1 MGRPGNGHARPTGTV
16 SATDDESLT
25 ARVAEGDV
33 AAFTQLY
40 ERYAQRIYAWCVHT
54 LGAARAEDA
63 VQEIFLGLWRAAAQ
77 FDPARGRFVTWFF
90 AIARH
95 HLVHELRRAGIR
107 RRVEVA
113 AEIAEVF
120 AAPMADPEELACARD
135 DATSLTHA
143 LQRLPEEQRQVLAM
157 AYFGGLSQSQIATHL
172 DVPLGTVKK
181 RVRLGMGKLRSAL
194 QPPDSATGPDEP
206 RDNAETTS

>member
-1 MGRPGNGHARPTGTV
+1 M

-25 ARVAEGDV
+25 ARVAAGDV

-40 ERYAQRIYAWCVHT
+40 ERYAQRIHAWCVHT
-54 LGAARAEDA
+54 VGAGGAEDA
-63 VQEIFLGLWRAAAQ
+63 VQEIFLRLWQGAAQ

-95 HLVHELRRAGIR
+95 HLVHELRRAGLR

-120 AAPMADPEELACARD
+120 AAPTADPEELAGARH
-135 DATSLTHA
+135 DATSLARA
-143 LQRLPEEQRQVLAM
+143 LLRLPEEQRLVLAM
-157 AYFGGLSQSQIATHL
+157 AYFGGLSQSQIAIHL
-172 DVPLGTVKK
+172 AVPLGTVKT
-181 RVRLGMGKLRSAL
+181 RVRLGMDKLRAAL
-194 QPPDSATGPDEP
+194 GPPDPAVGVVDSPGNVES
-206 RDNAETTS
+206 TS

>member
-1 MGRPGNGHARPTGTV
+1 V

-25 ARVAEGDV
+25 ARVAAGDV

-63 VQEIFLGLWRAAAQ
+63 VQEIFLRLWQAAAQ
-77 FDPARGRFVTWFF
+77 FDPARGRFLTWFF

-95 HLVHELRRAGIR
+95 HLMHELRRAGVR

-113 AEIAEVF
+113 AEIAELF
-120 AAPMADPEELACARD
+120 AAQTADPEELAGARD
-135 DATSLTHA
+135 DASSLARA
-143 LQRLPEEQRQVLAM
+143 LLRLPEEQRQVLAM

-172 DVPLGTVKK
+172 HVPLGTVKK
-181 RVRLGMGKLRSAL
+181 RIRLGMGKLRSAL
-194 QPPDSATGPDEP
+194 QPPDPAVGLGEP
-206 RDNAETTS
+206 HDNLETTS